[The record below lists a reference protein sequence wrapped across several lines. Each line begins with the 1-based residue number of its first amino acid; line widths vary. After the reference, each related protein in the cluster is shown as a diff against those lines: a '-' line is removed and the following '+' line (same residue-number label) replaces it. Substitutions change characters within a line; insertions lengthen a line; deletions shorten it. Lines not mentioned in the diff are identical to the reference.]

1 MITNG
6 ETMGVSDRGVSD
18 GESGIDELAAQVA
31 SYRQMLESVTD
42 VIIRG
47 NAERRRT
54 YVSPAVRTMLG
65 YEPAEMMYGGAL
77 DLVHPADRERAAGT
91 LKQLSALHPRLSL
104 TFRMRRKND
113 TYIWVEARYVHVAE
127 DGGVIAVLRDITDRK
142 TAEELLAQANAR
154 LASANLLLQ
163 EQANKD
169 GLTGLANRRCL
180 DERLAQEFG
189 RARRHGLPLAVV
201 LLDIDYFKYY
211 NDQYGHIAGDLC
223 LCRVSDAV
231 RGALRRPGD
240 FAGRY
245 GGEEILVLLPVI
257 DQAGARHMAEI
268 LCNTVAALCIEHRG
282 SNYGVVTVSA
292 GYCAHVPV
300 DDTEKAVHFIQA
312 ADEGLYAAKAAGRNQ
327 AHGGSLYPDAQRHH
341 WARL

>member
-1 MITNG
+1 LGGGNG
-6 ETMGVSDRGVSD
+6 GV
-18 GESGIDELAAQVA
+18 DELAAQMV
-31 SYRQMLESVTD
+31 SYRQMLENVAD

-91 LKQLSALHPRLSL
+91 LRQLSASHPRLSL
-104 TFRMRRKND
+104 TFRMRRKD
-113 TYIWVEARYVHVAE
+113 DVYIWVEARYVHVVE

-142 TAEELLAQANAR
+142 SAEDMLAQANAR

-189 RARRHGLPLAVV
+189 RARRYGVPLAVV
-201 LLDIDYFKYY
+201 LIDIDYFKYY
-211 NDQYGHIAGDLC
+211 NDEYGHLAGDLC

-231 RGALRRPGD
+231 RGVLRRPGD

-245 GGEEILVLLPVI
+245 GGEEILVLLPVT
-257 DQAGARHMAEI
+257 DQAGACHVAEN
-268 LCNTVAALCIEHRG
+268 LCNTIAALCIEHRG
-282 SNYGVVTVSA
+282 SRYGVVTVSA
-292 GYCAHVPV
+292 GYCAHVPI
-300 DDTEKAVHFIQA
+300 DDDDKAVYFIQA

-327 AHGGSLYPDAQRHH
+327 AYRGSLYPDAQRQH